1 MEVDFGDMPVGAD
14 VDADSISSAVI
25 IPSGSV
31 AVNLAKAEIDQQ
43 IATAKQYPRILQR
56 VTANILTLAT
66 LDDEAARECMYS
78 LPRGGKPIVGPSIRL
93 AEIVA
98 SQWGNCRI
106 AARPTDV
113 DRNNKRVEAQGLFW
127 DLQTNVGQ
135 MVTVHRRI
143 VGKNGQI
150 YNDDMIL
157 VTANAACSI
166 ARRNAIFAGVPKAI
180 WRKAYESAVAVI
192 KGDIKTLSERKERAY
207 QAFAAFGIN
216 REQLFSLLGIGGDED
231 VTMDHLPVLVGMH
244 QALKNG
250 ESTVEEMFAT
260 KKAAAF
266 ATTDNPL
273 AGDADQENGA
283 AEGVDP
289 APRQASTKPQDTHSP
304 QHQDAKEAEELPSHG
319 NDQQQDQNTTEQNA
333 ATSAPSPDV
342 ARGAADQSPQKGS
355 AAPNLFGKGRK

>member
-1 MEVDFGDMPVGAD
+1 MTVGAD
-14 VDADSISSAVI
+14 VDSDSIGSAVI

-43 IATAKQYPRILQR
+43 IATAKQYPRTLQR

-66 LDDEAARECMYS
+66 LDDEAAKECMYS

-113 DRNNKRVEAQGLFW
+113 DRDNKRVEAQGLFW

-143 VGKNGQI
+143 VDKHGKL

-166 ARRNAIFAGVPKAI
+166 ARRNAILAGVPKAV
-180 WRKAYESAVAVI
+180 WRKAYDAAVAVI
-192 KGDIKTLSERKERAY
+192 KGDIKTLSERKEKAY
-207 QAFAAFGIN
+207 QAFAAFGIK
-216 REQLFSLLGIGGDED
+216 REQLFSSLGIGGDED
-231 VTMDHLPVLVGMH
+231 VTMDHLPVLIGMH

-250 ESTVEEMFAT
+250 ESTVEEMFPA
-260 KKAAAF
+260 KKAASF
-266 ATTDNPL
+266 STTENPL
-273 AGDADQENGA
+273 AGDAEEANGA
-283 AEGVDP
+283 ADMVDQTTGEVTSEPHDGAP
-289 APRQASTKPQDTHSP
+289 ADDQKSDIAKKHAAPQRSDPERGQGDTTT
-304 QHQDAKEAEELPSHG
+304 A
-319 NDQQQDQNTTEQNA
+319 TEQSA